1 MRLFRTLRTHRPT
14 SLADGTVDLYAPT
27 AWRKMTQAQLRY
39 VLMLL
44 SMFEDV
50 TVVKTYMLFRLSGIH
65 AEGPVS
71 RITREQPKAF
81 ACWYRPAWWRPRR
94 WFTLEPWQ
102 VESMIRQFDFIDPF
116 DGMDVRLERIRGCR
130 AVDDILDHYPFGD
143 YLMAE
148 QYYQL
153 ALSSGNPMMI
163 EKLATY
169 LYLKKRLC
177 FVKWWRLLWIIPLPV
192 FEAKEFHPARLSLSP
207 AEQMG
212 TLRWFAHVKGVFA
225 ERWPYFFRRVDA
237 DIEEMDIDLVGA
249 MNAQIRA
256 LTEGDISKEE
266 IIKAL
271 PCWRALT
278 ELNEKAREAKEFHE
292 KYDRK

>member
-14 SLADGTVDLYAPT
+14 SLADGSIDLYAPT

-44 SMFEDV
+44 SLFEDV

-65 AEGPVS
+65 VEGLPP
-71 RITREQPKAF
+71 RITRNQAKAF
-81 ACWYRPAWWRPRR
+81 ACWYRPAWWRTRR

-148 QYYQL
+148 LYYQL
-153 ALSSGNPMMI
+153 AVSSGKPEMI
-163 EKLATY
+163 DKLATF
-169 LYLKKRLC
+169 LYVRTKRYGFLWLHKKE
-177 FVKWWRLLWIIPLPV
+177 V
-192 FEAKEFHPARLSLSP
+192 HPKRLSLSP
-207 AEQMG
+207 AEQLG
-212 TLRWFAHVKGVFA
+212 TLRWFAHVKSVFA
-225 ERWPYFFRRVDA
+225 ERWSHFFRRVDT
-237 DIEEMDIDLVGA
+237 DIEELDIDLMGA
-249 MNAQIRA
+249 MDAQIRA
-256 LTEGDISKEE
+256 LTDGDITKEAT
-266 IIKAL
+266 IKAL

-292 KYDRK
+292 KYDKK

>member
-1 MRLFRTLRTHRPT
+1 
-14 SLADGTVDLYAPT
+14 
-27 AWRKMTQAQLRY
+27 MTQLQLRY
-39 VLMLL
+39 VLTLL
-44 SMFEDV
+44 SLFEDPAI
-50 TVVKTYMLFRLSGIH
+50 VKTYMLFRLCGIH
-65 AEGPVS
+65 IEGETG
-71 RITREQPKAF
+71 RFTREQPKGYR
-81 ACWYRPAWWRPRR
+81 CWFRPRWWKPR
-94 WFTLEPWQ
+94 HWFTLEAWQ

-130 AVDDILDHYPFGD
+130 AVDDTLDLYPLGD

-153 ALSSGNPMMI
+153 AVSSGKPEMI

-169 LYLKKRLC
+169 LYVRKKRFGFL
-177 FVKWWRLLWIIPLPV
+177 WRKKKDVHPFRLP
-192 FEAKEFHPARLSLSP
+192 LSP

-212 TLRWFAHVKGVFA
+212 TLRWFAHVKSVFA

-237 DIEEMDIDLVGA
+237 DIEEMDIDLMGA
-249 MNAQIRA
+249 MDAQIRA
-256 LTEGDISKEE
+256 LTDGDITKEE
-266 IIKAL
+266 TIKAL

-292 KYDRK
+292 KYDKK